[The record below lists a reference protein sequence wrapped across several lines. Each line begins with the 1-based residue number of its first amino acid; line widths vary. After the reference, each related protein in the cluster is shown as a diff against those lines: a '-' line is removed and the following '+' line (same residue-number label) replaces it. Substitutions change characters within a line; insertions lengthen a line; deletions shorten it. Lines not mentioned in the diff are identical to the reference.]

1 MTPAHVLLAIV
12 AVTVIA
18 YAVDRSARRR
28 ASRDVRR
35 LAAGWR
41 MNFGRVDSLRL
52 TPRVARA
59 FPVPGAA
66 NLLVWDVV
74 YGIEGDRYRYYFT
87 AGYTVGTVRAKRR
100 VVRVGTFSEPRDRD
114 KGAPASAVVLAPPTL
129 KLIEQYQHLSLRQS
143 AAASS

>member
-1 MTPAHVLLAIV
+1 MTPAHVFLAIV
-12 AVTVIA
+12 ALTAVA
-18 YAVDRSARRR
+18 YAVDRSMRRR
-28 ASRDVRR
+28 ASKAVRR
-35 LAAGWR
+35 LAAAWR

-59 FPVPGAA
+59 LPVPGAA

-114 KGAPASAVVLAPPTL
+114 KGDPASPVVLAPSTL
-129 KLIEQYQHLSLRQS
+129 KVIEQYEHLGPRQ
-143 AAASS
+143 AGVPSS